1 MVEHTL
7 MLIKADG
14 VRAFHIGEVIRR
26 IEAEKFRIC
35 GLKMVRLTKQTAAQF
50 YSVHRDK
57 AFFPGLL
64 EFMTSDRIVAMVL
77 ERKNAVSRLRNLIGA
92 TDPAEAAEGTIRRDL
107 ASDKQENVVHASD
120 SLENADTEIS
130 FFFSY
135 EELLTTAGPTTP
147 QES

>member
-1 MVEHTL
+1 MVEQTL
-7 MLIKADG
+7 MLIKPDG

-26 IEAEKFRIC
+26 VEAEKFRIC

-50 YSVHRDK
+50 YGVHKDK
-57 AFFPGLL
+57 GFFPGLL

-77 ERKNAVSRLRNLIGA
+77 EHKDAVSRLRSVIGA
-92 TDPAEAAEGTIRRDL
+92 TDPAEAADGTIRKDL

-120 SLENADTEIS
+120 SLENAGKEIS
-130 FFFSY
+130 FFFSH
-135 EELLTTAGPTTP
+135 EELLSTAGPTTQ